1 MVMGF
6 YISYSVVTRA
16 FEENVKII
24 LLPPHTTNVIRPL
37 DVGLFRSLKGNLS
50 KVTDRVKMLSVTDDY

>member
-24 LLPPHTTNVIRPL
+24 LLPPHTANVIQPL

>member
-24 LLPPHTTNVIRPL
+24 LLPPHTTNVIQPL

-50 KVTDRVKMLSVTDDY
+50 KVTNRVKMLSVTDDY

>member
-24 LLPPHTTNVIRPL
+24 LLPPHTTNVIQPL